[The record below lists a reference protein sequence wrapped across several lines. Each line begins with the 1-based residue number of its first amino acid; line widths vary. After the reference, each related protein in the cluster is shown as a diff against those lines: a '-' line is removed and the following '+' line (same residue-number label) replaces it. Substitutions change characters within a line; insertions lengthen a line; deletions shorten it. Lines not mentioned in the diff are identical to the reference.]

1 MFETVHREP
10 SLTNRVIKQLEQLI
24 MSKRLQPG
32 DRLPAIHE
40 LAHEFGV
47 SRTVIREAI
56 RSLSAR
62 GLLEVRHGSG
72 TVVSRPTADDI
83 SQSIAL
89 YLRAEY
95 SQIDYLKV
103 NQVRFLLEL
112 EIAGLAAENRTQEDM
127 DALTANLR
135 DMEVLCEQQN
145 GPVSRDLFA
154 KLDVDFHSTLA
165 HTTHNELFAL
175 LLNSV
180 IDIMRDTR
188 LMALELPGAFT
199 RVFACHQQ
207 IVQAVVMA
215 NPDEAREA
223 MRLHMSDVET
233 FFKQVMA
240 AYENRHLLA
249 MDDAVLNTF
258 VEQGKLMR
266 QKLQADPHRP
276 QYHFLPPSNWMNDPN
291 GLIHW
296 NGKYHLFYQ
305 YNPYGPLWGNIHW
318 GHAVSL
324 DAVYWEDLPIALAP
338 TPNSPDKDGCWSGCA
353 VNDHGTPTLIYTGV
367 KPEVQCLATS
377 SDSLVNW
384 EKAAHPVI
392 AEPPADM
399 ELVGFRDPYV
409 WQDGNDWYMVLGAG
423 IKDIGGAILLYR
435 SPDLR
440 QWDYLGPLLIG
451 DKIQTGEMWECPNF
465 FPVGDKYLLFVSV
478 IPRAYTLY
486 FIGTYKNHKFTPER
500 QGRLDFGRYFYAP
513 QAFLDDQYRHI
524 MFGWVWDGCND
535 EALQAA
541 GWAGMQSV
549 PRLLSLD
556 EDASLQIT
564 PLSDLQKLRA
574 GHYQYNDLAITP
586 ASPKLLADVQGN
598 SFELI
603 AEFEP
608 GVTGQAGVIVR
619 STPDGKEQTRI
630 VYQWATQYLSI
641 DRQKTSLDS
650 KVDSDSYGGRVELKP
665 GERLKLHVFL
675 DHSVVEVFA
684 NERACLTSRIY
695 PSRSDSLGI
704 GVFTQGGNAQ
714 VHSLDIWEMSSIW
727 P

>member
-56 RSLSAR
+56 RSLSAK
-62 GLLEVRHGSG
+62 GLLEVKHGSG

-83 SQSIAL
+83 SQAIAL

-112 EIAGLAAENRTQEDM
+112 EIAGLAAENRTQEDIEV
-127 DALTANLR
+127 LIANLR
-135 DMEVLCEQQN
+135 AMEAVCEQQN
-145 GPVSRDLFA
+145 GSISRDLFA
-154 KLDVDFHSTLA
+154 KLDVDFHSALA
-165 HTTHNELFAL
+165 RATHNELFVL

-180 IDIMRDTR
+180 IDIMFDAR

-199 RVFACHQQ
+199 RVLACHQE
-207 IVQAVVMA
+207 IFHFVADASPDQA
-215 NPDEAREA
+215 RTA
-223 MRLHMSDVET
+223 MHTHMSEVET
-233 FFKQVMA
+233 LIKRVIA
-240 AYENRHLLA
+240 AYGKRQVFA
-249 MDDAVLNTF
+249 MDDATLSTF

-266 QKLQADPHRP
+266 EKLRADPHRP
-276 QYHFLPPSNWMNDPN
+276 QYHFQPPSNWMNDPN
-291 GLIHW
+291 GLIQW

-305 YNPYGPLWGNIHW
+305 YNPYGPLWGDIHW
-318 GHAVSL
+318 GHAQSSDL
-324 DAVYWEDLPIALAP
+324 VYWEDLPIALAP
-338 TPNSPDKDGCWSGCA
+338 TPNAPDKDGCWSGCA
-353 VNDHGTPTLIYTGV
+353 VNDHGMATLLYTGV

-377 SDSLVNW
+377 SDNLMNW
-384 EKAAHPVI
+384 EKYPDPII
-392 AEPPADM
+392 AEPPAGM

-423 IKDIGGAILLYR
+423 IKDIGGAILLYK

-440 QWDYLGPLLIG
+440 NWEYLGPLLIG

-465 FPVGDKYLLFVSV
+465 FPLGDKHLLFVSV

-513 QAFLDDQYRHI
+513 QAFLDEQGRHI

-535 EALQAA
+535 EALEAA

-556 EDASLQIT
+556 EEATLQIA
-564 PLSDLQKLRA
+564 PVPELQKLRTQ
-574 GHYQYNDLAITP
+574 HYQYNDLAITP
-586 ASPKLLADVQGN
+586 TSPKLISEVQGD

-608 GVTGQAGVIVR
+608 EVSGQAGLILR

-641 DRQKTSLDS
+641 DRQRTSLDA

-665 GERLKLHVFL
+665 GERLKLHAFL
-675 DHSVVEVFA
+675 DHSVIEVFA

-695 PSRSDSLGI
+695 PSRSDSLGL
-704 GVFTQGGNAQ
+704 GVFTQSGNAQ
-714 VHSLDIWEMSSIW
+714 VHSLDIWELRSIW
-727 P
+727 S